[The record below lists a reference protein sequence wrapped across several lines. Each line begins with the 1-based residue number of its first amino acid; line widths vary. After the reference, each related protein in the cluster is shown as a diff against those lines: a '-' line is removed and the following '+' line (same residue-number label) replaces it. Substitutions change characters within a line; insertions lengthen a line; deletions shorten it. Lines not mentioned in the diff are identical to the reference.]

1 MVRGQ
6 QFELVAIAQYA
17 ATLYRR
23 AVCRDLNFQ
32 KWGIR
37 FSFDKVQ
44 NEFNF
49 DFVDMYPKM
58 TTMWYISFC
67 NGLYGDA
74 SKHYCNGGFDS
85 LYRPQRAG
93 RINLGSRSAFDN
105 LLDTSRRIISPVHH
119 FLLGIENTDDT
130 MMQYSD
136 HVMEFKIRP
145 RLMRVNIL
153 HPTPLDPLSQRPSH
167 AENLSREDLLVVR
180 RGSSIDKIRE
190 HCGAV
195 IASHIL
201 SESLRAQN
209 ELLIWLNARNH
220 DLLINTDG
228 MIVDRFEALPDCPDV
243 IRHTEPPKPQE
254 PPHNNISIEDVD

>member
-1 MVRGQ
+1 MTILSIVKKNTPPSRERGERVNTRLRSEMIRGQ

-49 DFVDMYPKM
+49 DFADMYPKM

-74 SKHYCNGGFDS
+74 LKHYCNGGFDS

-105 LLDTSRRIISPVHH
+105 LWDTSRRIISPVHH

-130 MMQYSD
+130 MMQNSD

-153 HPTPLDPLSQRPSH
+153 HQPH
-167 AENLSREDLLVVR
+167 W
-180 RGSSIDKIRE
+180 
-190 HCGAV
+190 
-195 IASHIL
+195 IL
-201 SESLRAQN
+201 SARGRVMQKIFQEKTC
-209 ELLIWLNARNH
+209 LLYDVVPQSIKYAN
-220 DLLINTDG
+220 
-228 MIVDRFEALPDCPDV
+228 IVAL
-243 IRHTEPPKPQE
+243 
-254 PPHNNISIEDVD
+254 